1 MSLQYETSSIGRDY
15 FAKTYFMVFL
25 QILKKIIKESNDL
38 KFQNKWFTS
47 YEVRNIFAKTYC
59 FVFLPFLENSNS
71 DKIYI
76 YLHVIISMHITN
88 KPFYILEFRK
98 IHQTTLIYNDWT
110 SLITNSS
117 ILYHRL
123 NVSMRN
129 GHFPKLSK

>member
-47 YEVRNIFAKTYC
+47 YEVRNIFAKTYY
-59 FVFLPFLENSNS
+59 FVLLPFLENSNS

-76 YLHVIISMHITN
+76 FACYHLNAHYKQTVL
-88 KPFYILEFRK
+88 YFRVSK
-98 IHQTTLIYNDWT
+98 
-110 SLITNSS
+110 NSS
-117 ILYHRL
+117 NNFNIQ
-123 NVSMRN
+123 
-129 GHFPKLSK
+129 